1 MGAVGGEVDGL
12 IGFDVEGREV
22 VATVELRPRPDAAG
36 QFQVVTDVE
45 ELDEVV
51 VIAAELNKGMGPR
64 CDDTAAQLQCLGNR
78 AGRGLPYLDRVRA
91 PSGAWLVSPA
101 VSVG

>member
-1 MGAVGGEVDGL
+1 MRAIGGEVDGL
-12 IGFDVEGREV
+12 VGFDVECREV
-22 VATVELRPRPDAAG
+22 VAPLELWPRSDAAG
-36 QFQVVTDVE
+36 QFEVVSDVE
-45 ELDEVV
+45 ELDKVV
-51 VIAAELNKGMGPR
+51 VIAAELNKGVGPR
-64 CDDTAAQLQCLGNR
+64 SDDTAAQLQCLGNR

>member
-1 MGAVGGEVDGL
+1 VGAVGGEVDGL

-36 QFQVVTDVE
+36 QFTDVE

-51 VIAAELNKGMGPR
+51 VIAAELNKRMGPR
-64 CDDTAAQLQCLGNR
+64 SNDTAAQLQCLGNR

>member
-1 MGAVGGEVDGL
+1 MLAP
-12 IGFDVEGREV
+12 
-22 VATVELRPRPDAAG
+22 VELRPRPDAAG
-36 QFQVVTDVE
+36 QFHVVTDVE

-51 VIAAELNKGMGPR
+51 VIAAKLNKCMGPR
-64 CDDTAAQLQCLGNR
+64 RDDTAAQLQCLGNR